1 MKGSNPLSVL
11 EPDLRLLSG
20 ESRKSESLTG
30 QLTGWLSG
38 PEHPQLREAAER
50 ALLKLRTAI
59 DPADDE
65 ALAKQ
70 SKVETLLCFLLLYK
84 LSPCYLQAALM
95 AHMKGIWPVSG
106 KNILSDVC

>member
-11 EPDLRLLSG
+11 EADLRLLSG

-38 PEHPQLREAAER
+38 PEHPQLRESVER
-50 ALLKLRTAI
+50 ALLKLRTPLN
-59 DPADDE
+59 PADEE

-70 SKVETLLCFLLLYK
+70 RKVLLL
-84 LSPCYLQAALM
+84 S
-95 AHMKGIWPVSG
+95 
-106 KNILSDVC
+106 

>member
-50 ALLKLRTAI
+50 ALLKLRTPL

-70 SKVETLLCFLLLYK
+70 RKVEPAV
-84 LSPCYLQAALM
+84 LSPAYRLVHAIFRL
-95 AHMKGIWPVSG
+95 HSEPT
-106 KNILSDVC
+106 